1 MADPTAQKAPTK
13 KAPAKKSSAKKSSA
27 KKATVKKTRAEKA
40 PVEKAPAKKTHSKKT
55 SGKKSSAA
63 TSSTTPSAT
72 DSSPRESESHRSNAA
87 PRAEAPPARRSGG
100 SQIAALAREAVL
112 ELTGKVGEAV
122 TGLER
127 TDEGWTVEVDVL
139 ELERIPS
146 TTDVL
151 ATYRVTLD
159 DEGELQGCRRV
170 HRYLR
175 GSPGDE

>member
-1 MADPTAQKAPTK
+1 MADPDAQRAPTKKSSAKRSSAKKATAKKTSAK
-13 KAPAKKSSAKKSSA
+13 KAPAKKAP
-27 KKATVKKTRAEKA
+27 TKKTAGKRAR
-40 PVEKAPAKKTHSKKT
+40 SKKT
-55 SGKKSSAA
+55 SAA
-63 TSSTTPSAT
+63 TSSTTST
-72 DSSPRESESHRSNAA
+72 GSDSSRRESESAHRSNPA

-127 TDEGWTVEVDVL
+127 TDDGWTVEVDVL

>member
-1 MADPTAQKAPTK
+1 MADPTAQQAPTKKSPTKSSSGKKATAKKTSAK
-13 KAPAKKSSAKKSSA
+13 KAPAKKTT
-27 KKATVKKTRAEKA
+27 KKAAGKRAG
-40 PVEKAPAKKTHSKKT
+40 SKKT
-55 SGKKSSAA
+55 SAA
-63 TSSTTPSAT
+63 RSSTTSTGT
-72 DSSPRESESHRSNAA
+72 DSSPRESESAHRSNAA

-100 SQIAALAREAVL
+100 SQVAALAREAVL

-127 TDEGWTVEVDVL
+127 TDDGWTVEVDVL

>member
-1 MADPTAQKAPTK
+1 MADPTAQ
-13 KAPAKKSSAKKSSA
+13 KAPAKKSSAKKATAKKSSA
-27 KKATVKKTRAEKA
+27 KKVPAQKTSKSTAGKKTAG
-40 PVEKAPAKKTHSKKT
+40 KKT
-55 SGKKSSAA
+55 SAA
-63 TSSTTPSAT
+63 TSSSTSTAS
-72 DSSPRESESHRSNAA
+72 DSSPRDSESAHRSNAA

-127 TDEGWTVEVDVL
+127 TEDGWTVEVDVL